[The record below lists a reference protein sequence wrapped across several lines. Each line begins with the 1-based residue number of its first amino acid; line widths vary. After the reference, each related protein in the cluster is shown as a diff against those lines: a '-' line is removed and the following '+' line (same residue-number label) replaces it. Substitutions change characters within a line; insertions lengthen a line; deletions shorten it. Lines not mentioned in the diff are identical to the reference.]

1 MQIEIGIP
9 PYLLSER
16 ERKMLELVAKRP
28 RFQKE
33 LVGLIGDNVV
43 INEVYKSLV
52 RKGIG
57 IMRFRFTGTK
67 EGVKRPKKKVAPFTV
82 YFFKGDEER
91 VWDMLVKKKLLP
103 RNKWAEI
110 GIPLLGYKNV
120 VNNPDGY
127 REYKKR
133 EGKCRGKV

>member
-9 PYLLSER
+9 SYLLSER
-16 ERKMLELVAKRP
+16 ERRMLELVARRP

-33 LVGLIGDNVV
+33 LVGLIGNNVV
-43 INEVYKSLV
+43 VNEVYKSLV

-82 YFFKGDEER
+82 YFFEGDEER
-91 VWDMLVKKKLLP
+91 VWGMLVKKKLLP
-103 RNKWAEI
+103 HNKWTEI
-110 GIPLLGYKNV
+110 GIPLLGYNKV
-120 VNNPDGY
+120 VNNPYGY
-127 REYKKR
+127 REYRK
-133 EGKCRGKV
+133 EGRKCRGKG